1 MDQLRQIEAFCAVV
15 QHGSFVQAAERL
27 DWSKAVVSRLVM
39 ELESRLGTR
48 LLNRTTRKVSVTDSG
63 AAYFERCRSL
73 LDELADADREAAAA
87 STTPSGLLRI
97 NAPVTFGNLHLA
109 PLWGEFLK
117 LHPQVELDITLTDR
131 MVDLIEEGFDLAVRI
146 GRPQDS
152 SLIAR
157 GLTTDRVVLC
167 ASPGYLRLAPPLR
180 QPQDLADHSVIA
192 YSLWSGGDSWTLTH
206 RDGTRDKV
214 AVRPCLRA
222 NSGDTY
228 AVTFSNRVGSRQ
240 SSLGLFRTDGEAERQ
255 PVWLTTEG
263 GNPNGAQA
271 LFLIDGAEP
280 GDLGAFERAC
290 LVFDGRDQAALETA
304 RSRWKQ
310 AKEQGIVASYWKE
323 SAAGK
328 WEKQQ

>member
-222 NSGDTY
+222 NSGDTCRAAALADQGVIFQPAFIVGPDLRAGRLVELLPHWQGPEL
-228 AVTFSNRVGSRQ
+228 AVQALYPSRQ
-240 SSLGLFRTDGEAERQ
+240 HLSGKVRAMVDFLAQAFRQ
-255 PVWLTTEG
+255 PG
-263 GNPNGAQA
+263 
-271 LFLIDGAEP
+271 
-280 GDLGAFERAC
+280 
-290 LVFDGRDQAALETA
+290 
-304 RSRWKQ
+304 WK
-310 AKEQGIVASYWKE
+310 
-323 SAAGK
+323 
-328 WEKQQ
+328 